1 MRKITRQPEHVML
14 TEPQSILSRPSL
26 HVQLIDHLR
35 QMIVEGT
42 LAPGR
47 KIPERELCERFGV
60 SRTPLR
66 EALKVLASEGL
77 VRLLPNRGAIVHALT
92 IEELHEVAPI
102 MEALEGLCGE
112 IAAKHVSDEEID
124 SITDLHLRMVS
135 HFRAGELQ
143 PYFALNQQIHQALFI
158 ATRNEMLQ
166 TLYRGLSTRL
176 MAARYHANISPTRWA
191 EAVRE
196 HDEILAA
203 LSSRDAQRLAAI
215 LRSHLA
221 NTLST
226 VGDWLRN
233 QDHEQILHRA

>member
-1 MRKITRQPEHVML
+1 MQS
-14 TEPQSILSRPSL
+14 EPQPIFIRPSL
-26 HVQLIDHLR
+26 HVQLVDHLR

-42 LAPGR
+42 LTAGR
-47 KIPERELCERFGV
+47 KIPERELCDRFGV

-92 IEELHEVAPI
+92 IDELHEVAPI

-112 IAAKHVSDEEID
+112 IAATQVSDDEIEA
-124 SITDLHLRMVS
+124 ITKLHLRMVA

-143 PYFALNQQIHQALFI
+143 PYFALNQQIHQALFA

-176 MAARYHANISPTRWA
+176 MAARYHATFRRRAGPTRSGNTTKYW
-191 EAVRE
+191 R
-196 HDEILAA
+196 
-203 LSSRDAQRLAAI
+203 
-215 LRSHLA
+215 RSVPA
-221 NTLST
+221 MPP
-226 VGDWLRN
+226 D
-233 QDHEQILHRA
+233 